1 MANTLLSQFCQ
12 ASLHLDK
19 IVETWAKHGSAAG
32 TLAASYEK
40 KYTTIDFHKIFYY
53 LALNSNF
60 DFMIAVEKINDIV
73 SRIAKKFNPEKI
85 ILFGSYAIGNQNDNS
100 DIDLLVI
107 KESDQP
113 IQYRDFEIRKYLIGT
128 SIPMDILVYT
138 NAEYEHEMTDIHSF
152 ISSTLKTSKV
162 VYER

>member
-1 MANTLLSQFCQ
+1 
-12 ASLHLDK
+12 
-19 IVETWAKHGSAAG
+19 
-32 TLAASYEK
+32 
-40 KYTTIDFHKIFYY
+40 
-53 LALNSNF
+53 
-60 DFMIAVEKINDIV
+60 MIEVEKINDIV
-73 SRIAKKFNPEKI
+73 NRIAQRFNPDKI
-85 ILFGSYAIGNQNDNS
+85 ILFGSYAIGNPNENS

-107 KESDQP
+107 KDSDQP

-138 NAEYEHEMTDIHSF
+138 NAEYEQEMTDKYSF